1 MFGLL
6 TEQASHYDQP
16 VNTTASTTFSKALG
30 LIVKLIIVFGFLWFG
45 VAHSKPLQDIINH
58 YCKSG
63 CISAQD
69 LTQYTSQASKTYRV
83 DQIALLAIIH
93 VESKYHVK
101 AKNYSSVG
109 LSQIH
114 LRYHKPKFL
123 GKDYYNPQDNIFV
136 GGKVFKDCLVRHKG
150 NYPKAY
156 TCYNGGGD
164 KNYQSKVIKAYKMI
178 SQALLPPVTEDII
191 GAFIQNLDSPLPAI
205 VKNNVYMAQKP
216 LQVLQKTQRQSK
228 TRITPQKQT

>member
-1 MFGLL
+1 MYGLL
-6 TEQASHYDQP
+6 TEQAGHYDQP
-16 VNTTASTTFSKALG
+16 VNTPASTTFSKALG
-30 LIVKLIIVFGFLWFG
+30 LVVKLIVVFGFFWFG
-45 VAHSKPLQDIINH
+45 AAHSRPLQDIIDH

-69 LTQYTSQASKTYRV
+69 LTQYTSQASKTYQV

-93 VESKYHVK
+93 VESKYNVK

-109 LSQIH
+109 LSQVH

-123 GKDYYNPQDNIFV
+123 GKDYYNPQDNIFA

-164 KNYQSKVIKAYKMI
+164 KNYRSKVIKAYKMI
-178 SQALLPPVTEDII
+178 SQALLPAVTEDVI
-191 GAFIQNLDSPLPAI
+191 GAFIHNLSYPSPTT
-205 VKNNVYMAQKP
+205 VNSNDYMAQKP
-216 LQVLQKTQRQSK
+216 LQVLQKTTRQSK
-228 TRITPQKQT
+228 TRITAQKQT